1 MARKK
6 LETLTEQMFY
16 VLLSLKRERHGYGIM
31 QAITEMTGGRVSVG
45 AGTLY
50 ALLERFE
57 GEGFITFTRMEDKR
71 KYYKLP
77 IFLRASSGRV
87 IQLSFSEW
95 RSQTNSARNVALAR
109 FSGYFQNSV

>member
-16 VLLSLKRERHGYGIM
+16 VLLALRQERHGYGIM
-31 QAITEMTGGRVSVG
+31 QAITALTEGRVNIG

-57 GEGFITFTRMEDKR
+57 KDGLIRFTRTEENR
-71 KYYKLP
+71 KYY
-77 IFLRASSGRV
+77 
-87 IQLSFSEW
+87 QLTEAGE
-95 RSQTNSARNVALAR
+95 QALEAEYQR
-109 FSGYFQNSV
+109 IRQQAADWERIMKEEES

>member
-16 VLLSLKRERHGYGIM
+16 VLLALRRERHGYSIM
-31 QAITEMTGGRVSVG
+31 QTITELTGGRVNVG

-57 GEGFITFTRMEDKR
+57 KDRLIRFTRMEENR
-71 KYYKLP
+71 KYYQLTDAGEQ
-77 IFLRASSGRV
+77 ILRAEYQRIQRQAADWERVMEEEGR
-87 IQLSFSEW
+87 
-95 RSQTNSARNVALAR
+95 
-109 FSGYFQNSV
+109 

>member
-16 VLLSLKRERHGYGIM
+16 VLLALKKERHGYGIM

-57 GEGFITFTRMEDKR
+57 KDGLIRFTRTEENR
-71 KYYKLP
+71 KYYRLTE
-77 IFLRASSGRV
+77 AG
-87 IQLSFSEW
+87 E
-95 RSQTNSARNVALAR
+95 AALEAEYR
-109 FSGYFQNSV
+109 RIKQQAADWERIMEGEES